1 MRLVLKVEKEGD
13 MKFVYN
19 IEDKGVIYMYD
30 VEERSELVINEK

>member
-19 IEDKGVIYMYD
+19 IKGVIYMYE
-30 VEERSELVINEK
+30 VKERSELVINEK